1 MAPLSNRKST
11 TIKLEAHRP
20 KIRLPHHPQ
29 RKFQPI
35 KELRKKTI
43 RKGKK
48 IRNFNEQDY

>member
-1 MAPLSNRKST
+1 MAPFSNQKN

-29 RKFQPI
+29 RKFQLV

-43 RKGKK
+43 RQGKK
-48 IRNFNEQDY
+48 IKNFNESDY